1 MLPTIKNNINSCSP
15 PPSGRKKSISH
26 GLAYCLLFILSIEVI
41 AAQSN
46 KILNINFQPYY
57 GDALL
62 KLNDS
67 AYKTENETAIQIETF
82 KCYISGIEL
91 LNKEQ
96 VVFSEKNSFHLLDVS
111 ELKSLSIP
119 ITTPSTIQYDKIKF
133 NIGIDS
139 LTNVSGAYGGDLD
152 PTKGM
157 YWTWQNGYINFKLEG
172 KSMICTT
179 KNNEFQFHIG
189 GYQFPDRTIQPIILN
204 ILKEGSL
211 AIRIDLKKII
221 DSIDLTKQNQVMSPG
236 KDAVI
241 LSEKV
246 LKIFSSN

>member
-1 MLPTIKNNINSCSP
+1 MLITTRNNIFTSTL
-15 PPSGRKKSISH
+15 PPSGRKKTVTF
-26 GLAYCLLFILSIEVI
+26 GLAYCLIFFLSIKPLS
-41 AAQSN
+41 AQSN

-57 GDALL
+57 GDSILQ
-62 KLNDS
+62 LNDTV
-67 AYKTENETAIQIETF
+67 YKSENGTAIQIETF

-96 VVFSEKNSFHLLDVS
+96 VVFSEKNSFHLLDAS

-119 ITTPSTIQYDKIKF
+119 ITTPSTIQYDQIKF

-172 KSMICTT
+172 KSKICPT

-189 GYQFPDRTIQPIILN
+189 GYQFPDRTMQPIKLN
-204 ILKEGSL
+204 INESGSL
-211 AIRIDLKKII
+211 EIRVDLKKLI

-241 LSEKV
+241 VSDKA
-246 LKIFSSN
+246 LKIFSIQ